1 MAARELKDGLLVG
14 NKDRDMYI
22 WVDVFGMA
30 LVMQRDRKV
39 HLAVPYQWIASW
51 AIDGDLFKVQLVTR
65 KGKAKVRTFATGY
78 SRAIELKDGL
88 WKYVNLYLKN
98 QEAVKTLVALS
109 GPVEEGQVVPPE
121 ILDGVPPLNLEQF
134 TGMDQGLEAR
144 ISKAVASPAPAA
156 APGKGGDVRRL
167 ETESRVARE
176 ALSRAHVERDSLRE
190 EVAQLKQ
197 GLEEARKGG
206 TEELEA
212 AHAREAKEVAA
223 DRQRLLNLVASLEKE
238 NASLKESMGS
248 EDLKKMADERSTL
261 IKENDNL
268 MSLLEEQHQ
277 LLNEQVTAVADLQG
291 KLDTAQEHFT
301 TAKEGKEAAEA
312 VADAATR
319 DAAEAVAAA
328 QAASLGVKREDQLQA
343 REKLGKLY
351 ACVGELQEQLQAVR
365 MEAEGLK
372 TALPLMGAMC
382 MKQLQDWMATGAY
395 SDMKDAVAKY
405 KRECRL
411 RKQLYNQ
418 LMELRGNIRVYCRVR
433 PISAAEM
440 ADGADSVRFPQEDEI
455 TVLAERGPKSFEFD
469 RVFSPESSQTQVFE
483 DTAPLI
489 ASVLDGYNV
498 CIFAYGQT
506 GSGKT
511 YTMEGPAESPGVN
524 SRAINE
530 VFRLAEERGED
541 YEVEISASMLEIY
554 NETIRDLLVPRSA
567 ETQKLEVRL
576 TGDGSVHVPN
586 LSAQRVNQPSDI
598 GSIMETARGNRS
610 TFATNMNEHSSRSH
624 MMLSVFVQST
634 NKVTGVV
641 YRGKLHMVDLA
652 GSERVSKSEVSG
664 ERLKEAQNINKSLS
678 ALGDVV
684 SALSQK
690 NQHVPFRNSKLTFV
704 LQDSLGG
711 DSKVLMFVQC
721 SPAEMNVNETIC
733 SLNFAQRARTV
744 ELGKARQNV
753 GPAGEAKGNM
763 RKVVSATQALKRMG
777 A

>member
-1 MAARELKDGLLVG
+1 M
-14 NKDRDMYI
+14 
-22 WVDVFGMA
+22 
-30 LVMQRDRKV
+30 
-39 HLAVPYQWIASW
+39 
-51 AIDGDLFKVQLVTR
+51 
-65 KGKAKVRTFATGY
+65 
-78 SRAIELKDGL
+78 
-88 WKYVNLYLKN
+88 
-98 QEAVKTLVALS
+98 
-109 GPVEEGQVVPPE
+109 
-121 ILDGVPPLNLEQF
+121 
-134 TGMDQGLEAR
+134 
-144 ISKAVASPAPAA
+144 
-156 APGKGGDVRRL
+156 
-167 ETESRVARE
+167 
-176 ALSRAHVERDSLRE
+176 
-190 EVAQLKQ
+190 
-197 GLEEARKGG
+197 
-206 TEELEA
+206 
-212 AHAREAKEVAA
+212 AA

-238 NASLKESMGS
+238 NASLKGSMGS

-268 MSLLEEQHQ
+268 MGLLEEQHQ

-291 KLDTAQEHFT
+291 KLDTAQEHLA

-312 VADAATR
+312 VANAATR
-319 DAAEAVAAA
+319 DAAEAVAAT
-328 QAASLGVKREDQLQA
+328 QAASLGVKREHQLQA

-351 ACVGELQEQLQAVR
+351 SCVSDLQKQLQAVK

-372 TALPLMGAMC
+372 TAVPLMGAMC
-382 MKQLQDWMATGAY
+382 MQQQQDWMATGAY
-395 SDMKDAVAKY
+395 SDMKDAVTKY
-405 KRECRL
+405 NGECRL

-418 LMELRGNIRVYCRVR
+418 LMELRGNIRVYYRVR

-440 ADGADSVRFPQEDEI
+440 ADGADSVRFPQDDEI
-455 TVLAERGPKSFEFD
+455 SVLAECGPKSFEFD

-511 YTMEGPAESPGVN
+511 YTMEGLAESPGVN

-530 VFRLAEERGED
+530 VFRLAGERGED

-576 TGDGSVHVPN
+576 TADGSVHVPN
-586 LSAQRVNQPSDI
+586 LSAQRVNQPS

-721 SPAEMNVNETIC
+721 SPAETNVSETIC

-753 GPAGEAKGNM
+753 GSAGEAKGNM
-763 RKVVSATQALKRMG
+763 RKVVSATQALKRM
-777 A
+777 AV

>member
-1 MAARELKDGLLVG
+1 
-14 NKDRDMYI
+14 
-22 WVDVFGMA
+22 
-30 LVMQRDRKV
+30 
-39 HLAVPYQWIASW
+39 
-51 AIDGDLFKVQLVTR
+51 
-65 KGKAKVRTFATGY
+65 
-78 SRAIELKDGL
+78 
-88 WKYVNLYLKN
+88 
-98 QEAVKTLVALS
+98 
-109 GPVEEGQVVPPE
+109 
-121 ILDGVPPLNLEQF
+121 
-134 TGMDQGLEAR
+134 
-144 ISKAVASPAPAA
+144 
-156 APGKGGDVRRL
+156 
-167 ETESRVARE
+167 
-176 ALSRAHVERDSLRE
+176 
-190 EVAQLKQ
+190 
-197 GLEEARKGG
+197 
-206 TEELEA
+206 
-212 AHAREAKEVAA
+212 
-223 DRQRLLNLVASLEKE
+223 
-238 NASLKESMGS
+238 MG
-248 EDLKKMADERSTL
+248 
-261 IKENDNL
+261 
-268 MSLLEEQHQ
+268 LLEEQHQ

-291 KLDTAQEHFT
+291 KLDTAQEHLA

-328 QAASLGVKREDQLQA
+328 QAASLGVKREHQLLA

-351 ACVGELQEQLQAVR
+351 SCVGELQEQLQAVK

-372 TALPLMGAMC
+372 TAVPLMGAMC

-440 ADGADSVRFPQEDEI
+440 ADGADSVRFPQDDEI

-530 VFRLAEERGED
+530 VFRLAGERGED

-576 TGDGSVHVPN
+576 TADGSVHVPN

-721 SPAEMNVNETIC
+721 SPAETNVSETIC

-753 GPAGEAKGNM
+753 GSAGEAKGNM
-763 RKVVSATQALKRMG
+763 RKVVSATQALKRM
-777 A
+777 AA

>member
-328 QAASLGVKREDQLQA
+328 QAASLGVKREHQLQA

-395 SDMKDAVAKY
+395 SDMKDAVAK
-405 KRECRL
+405 
-411 RKQLYNQ
+411 
-418 LMELRGNIRVYCRVR
+418 
-433 PISAAEM
+433 
-440 ADGADSVRFPQEDEI
+440 
-455 TVLAERGPKSFEFD
+455 
-469 RVFSPESSQTQVFE
+469 
-483 DTAPLI
+483 
-489 ASVLDGYNV
+489 
-498 CIFAYGQT
+498 
-506 GSGKT
+506 
-511 YTMEGPAESPGVN
+511 
-524 SRAINE
+524 
-530 VFRLAEERGED
+530 
-541 YEVEISASMLEIY
+541 
-554 NETIRDLLVPRSA
+554 
-567 ETQKLEVRL
+567 
-576 TGDGSVHVPN
+576 
-586 LSAQRVNQPSDI
+586 
-598 GSIMETARGNRS
+598 
-610 TFATNMNEHSSRSH
+610 
-624 MMLSVFVQST
+624 
-634 NKVTGVV
+634 
-641 YRGKLHMVDLA
+641 
-652 GSERVSKSEVSG
+652 
-664 ERLKEAQNINKSLS
+664 
-678 ALGDVV
+678 
-684 SALSQK
+684 
-690 NQHVPFRNSKLTFV
+690 
-704 LQDSLGG
+704 
-711 DSKVLMFVQC
+711 
-721 SPAEMNVNETIC
+721 
-733 SLNFAQRARTV
+733 
-744 ELGKARQNV
+744 
-753 GPAGEAKGNM
+753 
-763 RKVVSATQALKRMG
+763 
-777 A
+777 

>member
-1 MAARELKDGLLVG
+1 MG
-14 NKDRDMYI
+14 NKDRDMWI
-22 WVDVFGMA
+22 WVDVFGMT
-30 LVMQRDRKV
+30 LVMQRDRRV

-65 KGKAKVRTFATGY
+65 KGKAKVRSFATGY
-78 SRAIELKDGL
+78 NRAIELKDGL

-98 QEAVKTLVALS
+98 QDAVKTLVAIS
-109 GPVEEGQVVPPE
+109 GPLEEGQTIPKEVLSGVAP
-121 ILDGVPPLNLEQF
+121 LDLGDFSGHNQDLE
-134 TGMDQGLEAR
+134 TR
-144 ISKAVASPAPAA
+144 ISKAVASPSQAA

-176 ALSRAHVERDSLRE
+176 ALSRAHVERDALRE
-190 EVAQLKQ
+190 EVVQLKHS
-197 GLEEARKGG
+197 LEEARKGG
-206 TEELEA
+206 TEELQA

-223 DRQRLLNLVASLEKE
+223 DRQRLLNVVASLEKE
-238 NASLKESMGS
+238 NAGLKESMGS
-248 EDLKKMADERSTL
+248 GDMKKMADERSTL

-268 MSLLEEQHQ
+268 MGLLEEQHQ
-277 LLNEQVTAVADLQG
+277 LLNEQVAAVADLQG
-291 KLDTAQEHFT
+291 RLDSTEEHLT
-301 TAKEGKEAAEA
+301 SAKEGKEAAEA

-328 QAASLGVKREDQLQA
+328 QAASLGVAREHQVQA

-351 ACVGELQEQLQAVR
+351 SCVGELQEQLQSVK

-433 PISAAEM
+433 PISQAEAAE
-440 ADGADSVRFPQEDEI
+440 GANSVRFPQDDEI
-455 TVLAERGPKSFEFD
+455 TVLAERGPKTFEFD
-469 RVFSPESSQTQVFE
+469 RVFSPESTQTQVFE

-511 YTMEGPAESPGVN
+511 YTMEGPAENPGVN

-530 VFRLAEERGED
+530 LFRLAGERGED

-586 LSAQRVNQPSDI
+586 LSAQRVSKPSDI

-634 NKVTGVV
+634 NKVTGVI

-684 SALSQK
+684 AALSQK

-721 SPAEMNVNETIC
+721 SPAEINVSESIC

-744 ELGKARQNV
+744 ELGKARQNT
-753 GPAGEAKGNM
+753 GAAGEPGAKSSV
-763 RKVVSATQALKRMG
+763 RRVVSATAALKRM
-777 A
+777 AT